1 LYDSILSDSTIY
13 TFQARTK
20 GLHKYTPN
28 SHVRLVSIGPKRAS
42 PFVNATID
50 KVPDEKGYYDISIV
64 KNDGYH
70 GIVNQKSE
78 FLCKFVMLDELS
90 RDDERRLTGAVH
102 GVRML
107 HKSAETVLNAYIGK
121 ETFQYY
127 PPTEIELST
136 FCQPRTRVHR
146 LIEGKY
152 RIINMI
158 DKCNR
163 RTILRNMINLGTISD
178 DSDNIEDLIIPLQIH
193 QCDRLG
199 SMTENWFQK
208 HGKDMDTALLENNI
222 DDDDSDDNTTKLCS
236 RPVERTSPVT
246 YHP

>member
-1 LYDSILSDSTIY
+1 
-13 TFQARTK
+13 
-20 GLHKYTPN
+20 
-28 SHVRLVSIGPKRAS
+28 
-42 PFVNATID
+42 
-50 KVPDEKGYYDISIV
+50 
-64 KNDGYH
+64 
-70 GIVNQKSE
+70 
-78 FLCKFVMLDELS
+78 
-90 RDDERRLTGAVH
+90 
-102 GVRML
+102 
-107 HKSAETVLNAYIGK
+107 
-121 ETFQYY
+121 
-127 PPTEIELST
+127 
-136 FCQPRTRVHR
+136 
-146 LIEGKY
+146 
-152 RIINMI
+152 MI